1 MVEQLLI
8 LESCESG
15 ASSWYREANSVRE
28 PFYPFFSLFPY
39 PRYTVLHIR
48 RICPHSKEREI
59 SKFFVF
65 TGPRVL
71 SLVSVDDFL
80 CVNLVL
86 FRRLHSQMTHLPV

>member
-48 RICPHSKEREI
+48 RICPHS
-59 SKFFVF
+59 
-65 TGPRVL
+65 
-71 SLVSVDDFL
+71 
-80 CVNLVL
+80 
-86 FRRLHSQMTHLPV
+86 